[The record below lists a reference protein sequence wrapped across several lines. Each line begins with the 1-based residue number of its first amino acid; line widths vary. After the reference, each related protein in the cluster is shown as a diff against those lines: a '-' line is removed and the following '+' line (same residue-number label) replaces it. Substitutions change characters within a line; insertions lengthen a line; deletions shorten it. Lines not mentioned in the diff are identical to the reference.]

1 MPAINMTRFKQYLQ
15 HEAQQYL
22 SFPLHDSRH
31 PLVEPHYPVLD
42 GVTEAVGRVG
52 IFVLVHLNSRTPHA
66 SRRRRWPET
75 DDRMGRGHHRHR
87 KLAAGCQS
95 ATAPHRL
102 RRILRFVGC

>member
-1 MPAINMTRFKQYLQ
+1 MTRFKQYLR

-52 IFVLVHLNSRTPHA
+52 IFVLVHLNSRTPHGVGQELTIEWVA
-66 SRRRRWPET
+66 VSIGIES
-75 DDRMGRGHHRHR
+75 GRLVARAQQLHIGC
-87 KLAAGCQS
+87 AGFYD
-95 ATAPHRL
+95 L
-102 RRILRFVGC
+102 